1 MGAYEGG
8 IRVPGIIRWPKKIK
22 PGSVLSMPTSTMD
35 FLPTLLEMMASHHSK
50 HAKNKNKIK
59 VDRLLCFQLDLAKYS
74 PLFGRS

>member
-50 HAKNKNKIK
+50 QAKNKIK
-59 VDRLLCFQLDLAKYS
+59 KKVYRLLRYAVNLIWVFS
-74 PLFGRS
+74 PFW